1 MSQTRGRRR
10 RVPRRTLAAIGVA
23 LLAVFALVRG
33 ARRLRQLGPVPRLAG
48 DPLQWL
54 HVAKYPPS
62 LSYTTLE
69 LGLAFLLLALFFAL
83 DDGDEPARVLRPLAL
98 FGSTAFFYYLLHVH
112 LLVAGGRS
120 SSSSIATATGLVKTW
135 VAAAAVLVV
144 LYPLCVRYRR
154 YKAAHPDGWTR
165 YI

>member
-1 MSQTRGRRR
+1 
-10 RVPRRTLAAIGVA
+10 A
-23 LLAVFALVRG
+23 
-33 ARRLRQLGPVPRLAG
+33 
-48 DPLQWL
+48 PLQWL

-69 LGLAFLLLALFFAL
+69 LGLAFVLLALFFL
-83 DDGDEPARVLRPLAL
+83 LEDTRPGPLL
-98 FGSTAFFYYLLHVH
+98 QIFLIFGSTAFFYYLLHVH
-112 LLVAGGRS
+112 LL
-120 SSSSIATATGLVKTW
+120 GLVSLLARLDRNRHGLLKTY